1 MGRIKMTPLLGM
13 YNMNMYGNSWT
24 GLLQQG
30 MGMFGGGFGGSGIF
44 MNCFGE
50 VNYDAMAGYG
60 VANALLGV
68 AGQAINHT
76 VSEKREKKAEYQE
89 NKAEIERITQDI
101 EDKTGEK
108 AGLEAENKTKQ
119 DEITAADTAINN
131 LNKQISKL
139 DVAGKKQAYD
149 DANAQDPK
157 PANLADLKKVYEDA
171 VAEEN
176 RLKAEIT
183 KQENIKKE
191 ANETI
196 EENNQKINELTE
208 DIKNLKKELNKLQA
222 SVNEIDLDRADGK
235 KFQRTKKEDFDAKWN
250 DDGSMADNA
259 EFTKGDMRYAIAGF
273 RNATSDEDKKYWAN
287 KIATIYKNMNQSD
300 ITSDFKAARKIV
312 DSYVD

>member
-1 MGRIKMTPLLGM
+1 MGRIKMTPSLGM
-13 YNMNMYGNSWT
+13 YNLNMYGNSWT

-30 MGMFGGGFGGSGIF
+30 MGMLGGGFGGSGIF

-157 PANLADLKKVYEDA
+157 PANLADLEKVYNDA
-171 VAEEN
+171 VAEEK
-176 RLKAEIT
+176 RLNEEIT
-183 KQENIKKE
+183 KQENIKEE
-191 ANETI
+191 ANKTI

-300 ITSDFKAARKIV
+300 ITSDFKVARKIV

>member
-1 MGRIKMTPLLGM
+1 MGRIKMTPSLGM
-13 YNMNMYGNSWT
+13 YNLNMYGNSWT

-30 MGMFGGGFGGSGIF
+30 MGMLGGGFGGSGIF

-131 LNKQISKL
+131 LNKQICR
-139 DVAGKKQAYD
+139 Q
-149 DANAQDPK
+149 
-157 PANLADLKKVYEDA
+157 
-171 VAEEN
+171 
-176 RLKAEIT
+176 KAS
-183 KQENIKKE
+183 
-191 ANETI
+191 
-196 EENNQKINELTE
+196 L
-208 DIKNLKKELNKLQA
+208 
-222 SVNEIDLDRADGK
+222 
-235 KFQRTKKEDFDAKWN
+235 
-250 DDGSMADNA
+250 
-259 EFTKGDMRYAIAGF
+259 
-273 RNATSDEDKKYWAN
+273 
-287 KIATIYKNMNQSD
+287 
-300 ITSDFKAARKIV
+300 
-312 DSYVD
+312 

>member
-1 MGRIKMTPLLGM
+1 MAPGIGM
-13 YNMNMYGNSWT
+13 YNFNMTGSSWT

-119 DEITAADTAINN
+119 SEITAADTAINN

-300 ITSDFKAARKIV
+300 ITSDFKTARKIV

>member
-1 MGRIKMTPLLGM
+1 MTPLLGM

-119 DEITAADTAINN
+119 SEITAADTAITN
-131 LNKQISKL
+131 LKGQITQLNVDIEEKKKAYEEPNK
-139 DVAGKKQAYD
+139 
-149 DANAQDPK
+149 QDPK
-157 PANLADLKKVYEDA
+157 PDNLADLKAAYDKA
-171 VAEEN
+171 VE
-176 RLKAEIT
+176 
-183 KQENIKKE
+183 KKE
-191 ANETI
+191 KLEAKITEQVKIKEEANKTI
-196 EENNQKINELTE
+196 EENNRKINELTE
-208 DIKNLKKELNKLQA
+208 DITNLKKELNKLQA
-222 SVNEIDLDRADGK
+222 AVNEVDLDRADGK

-300 ITSDFKAARKIV
+300 ITSDFKTARKIV

>member
-1 MGRIKMTPLLGM
+1 M
-13 YNMNMYGNSWT
+13 YNFNMTGSSWT

-119 DEITAADTAINN
+119 SEITAADTAINN

-300 ITSDFKAARKIV
+300 ITSDFKTARKIV

>member
-1 MGRIKMTPLLGM
+1 MAPGIGM
-13 YNMNMYGNSWT
+13 YNFNMTGSSWT

-119 DEITAADTAINN
+119 SEITAADTAINN

-171 VAEEN
+171 KSG
-176 RLKAEIT
+176 RS
-183 KQENIKKE
+183 KKG
-191 ANETI
+191 I
-196 EENNQKINELTE
+196 
-208 DIKNLKKELNKLQA
+208 
-222 SVNEIDLDRADGK
+222 
-235 KFQRTKKEDFDAKWN
+235 
-250 DDGSMADNA
+250 
-259 EFTKGDMRYAIAGF
+259 
-273 RNATSDEDKKYWAN
+273 
-287 KIATIYKNMNQSD
+287 
-300 ITSDFKAARKIV
+300 
-312 DSYVD
+312 

>member
-1 MGRIKMTPLLGM
+1 MTPLLGM

-119 DEITAADTAINN
+119 SEITAADTAINN

-139 DVAGKKQAYD
+139 DVASKKQAYD

-300 ITSDFKAARKIV
+300 ITSDFKTARKIV

>member
-1 MGRIKMTPLLGM
+1 MTPSLGM
-13 YNMNMYGNSWT
+13 YNLNMYGNSWT

-30 MGMFGGGFGGSGIF
+30 MGMLGGGFGGFGSCGIF
-44 MNCFGE
+44 TNCFGE

-89 NKAEIERITQDI
+89 NKAEIEKI
-101 EDKTGEK
+101 
-108 AGLEAENKTKQ
+108 
-119 DEITAADTAINN
+119 DE
-131 LNKQISKL
+131 QI
-139 DVAGKKQAYD
+139 
-149 DANAQDPK
+149 
-157 PANLADLKKVYEDA
+157 ADLKNLDPAK
-171 VAEEN
+171 
-176 RLKAEIT
+176 EID
-183 KQENIKKE
+183 KKYDDNIDTAKSEQTTANTNLKE
-191 ANETI
+191 AKTREGELKTKLAQATTDEEKKNIQKQIDDLKIDELQKKADKYNGDATVEGSVKWHEKQKADAI
-196 EENNQKINELTE
+196 EAKEKEIQEEIRKLE
-208 DIKNLKKELNKLQA
+208 KKKAKLEA

>member
-208 DIKNLKKELNKLQA
+208 DNKNLKKELNKLQA

>member
-1 MGRIKMTPLLGM
+1 MTLISG
-13 YNMNMYGNSWT
+13 YNMNMFGNP
-24 GLLQQG
+24 L
-30 MGMFGGGFGGSGIF
+30 MGMLNGSSLGGIFGGGFGGCGIF
-44 MNCFGE
+44 TNCFGE

-119 DEITAADTAINN
+119 GEITTAETTIRD
-131 LNKQISKL
+131 LEGQITELK
-139 DVAGKKQAYD
+139 VEEKKKAYE

-157 PANLADLKKVYEDA
+157 PANLADLEKVYNDA
-171 VAEEN
+171 VAEEK
-176 RLKAEIT
+176 RLNEEIT
-183 KQENIKKE
+183 KQENIKEE
-191 ANETI
+191 ANKTI

>member
-1 MGRIKMTPLLGM
+1 MTPLLGM

-119 DEITAADTAINN
+119 SEITAADTAINN

-300 ITSDFKAARKIV
+300 ITSDFKTARKIV

>member
-1 MGRIKMTPLLGM
+1 MAPGIGM
-13 YNMNMYGNSWT
+13 YNFNMTGSSWT

>member
-1 MGRIKMTPLLGM
+1 MTPSLGM
-13 YNMNMYGNSWT
+13 YNLNMYGNSWT

-30 MGMFGGGFGGSGIF
+30 MGMLGGGFGGFGSCGIF
-44 MNCFGE
+44 TNCFGE

-119 DEITAADTAINN
+119 SEITAADTAINN

>member
-60 VANALLGV
+60 VASALLGV

-119 DEITAADTAINN
+119 GEITAADTTITN
-131 LNKQISKL
+131 LKEQITKL
-139 DVAGKKQAYD
+139 KVEEKKNAYE
-149 DANAQDPK
+149 DANKQDPK
-157 PANLADLKKVYEDA
+157 PDNLAELKKVYDDA
-171 VAEEN
+171 VTEEN
-176 RLKAEIT
+176 RLKEEIT

-196 EENNQKINELTE
+196 EENNKKINELTE
-208 DIKNLKKELNKLQA
+208 DITNLKKELNKLQA
-222 SVNEIDLDRADGK
+222 AVNEVDLDRADGK

-273 RNATSDEDKKYWAN
+273 RKATSDADKKYWSK